1 MFSTV
6 DKFNE
11 ETYRLYFPDDQEVAE
26 VSREEFKVIG
36 SCLQSKTGQ
45 KKFW

>member
-26 VSREEFKVIG
+26 VSREEFKVYVEKECDSSIG
-36 SCLQSKTGQ
+36 KQV
-45 KKFW
+45 